1 MDEKERVLFVCEDN
15 TRSHMAEALLR
26 HHAGD
31 RFEVLS
37 AGIWP
42 RAVDE
47 RVRTALRGFGVSDE
61 QLQSRAIESLW
72 CQRFDFVITLCELA
86 EFEPQVL
93 PAARVL
99 LRWHFRDPHE
109 EEEKHAGA
117 FVRCVSEINERIK
130 MLLLILSKP
139 EIGLPNPQLGPR
151 SGRPRVEAGAHP

>member
-15 TRSHMAEALLR
+15 TRSQMAEALLR
-26 HHAGD
+26 HYAGD
-31 RFEVLS
+31 RFDVLS

-42 RAVDE
+42 KVVDG
-47 RVRTALRGFGVSDE
+47 RVGSALRAFGVNDE
-61 QLQSRAIESLW
+61 NLQSRPAELFW

-86 EFEPQVL
+86 EFEHHVL
-93 PAARVL
+93 PAARVFL
-99 LRWHFRDPHE
+99 CWHFRDPRE

-139 EIGLPNPQLGPR
+139 EIGLPNRHLGSRPDQPR
-151 SGRPRVEAGAHP
+151 FESGAHP